1 MCMFLSLGRGVGRM
15 GGRGA
20 EGDVRRELVEM
31 RRRVRELEGIEE
43 KLQVSRDEVCRVE
56 VLLNEARVQ
65 REQAVEREKRFIE
78 EISHYFFNPLCV
90 AKGYLL
96 LLERNVARDE
106 QKKDIE
112 GVKRAVERI
121 ENMVIDVVGRESGQG
136 MNGGRLYG

>member
-1 MCMFLSLGRGVGRM
+1 MRGHGV
-15 GGRGA
+15 
-20 EGDVRRELVEM
+20 EGDVQRELVEM
-31 RRRVRELEGIEE
+31 RRRVQELEGLEE
-43 KLQVSRDEVCRVE
+43 ELRGSRDEVRRVE
-56 VLLNEARVQ
+56 TLLDEACVQ

-96 LLERNVARDE
+96 LLERNVVRDE

-121 ENMVIDVVGRESGQG
+121 ENMVIDVVGREDGQDA
-136 MNGGRLYG
+136 NGGRLYG

>member
-1 MCMFLSLGRGVGRM
+1 M
-15 GGRGA
+15 GGHGVQGKGGV
-20 EGDVRRELVEM
+20 ERELVEM
-31 RRRVRELEGIEE
+31 RRRVQELEGLE
-43 KLQVSRDEVCRVE
+43 KELRVSRDEVRRVE
-56 VLLNEARVQ
+56 ILLDEARLQ
-65 REQAVEREKRFIE
+65 RERAVEREKRFIE

-96 LLERNVARDE
+96 LLERNVVRDE

-121 ENMVIDVVGRESGQG
+121 ENMVMDVVGRENGQG